1 LLQQALASI
10 KTQTYQNIEVILVD
24 DGSTKE
30 ESHRY
35 LNLIEN
41 DFNARGWKI
50 IRSSNN
56 YLGAARN
63 LAARHASGEY
73 LMFMDDDNVATL

>member
-1 LLQQALASI
+1 MSVCITHFDRHHLLQQALASI
-10 KTQTYQNIEVILVD
+10 KMQTYQNIEVILVD

-41 DFNARGWKI
+41 DFNARG
-50 IRSSNN
+50 
-56 YLGAARN
+56 
-63 LAARHASGEY
+63 
-73 LMFMDDDNVATL
+73 